1 MPIRPEN
8 RDRYPEHCDPD
19 ARTRAEARHTALES
33 AGQLA
38 FEL

>member
-8 RDRYPEHCDPD
+8 RDHH
-19 ARTRAEARHTALES
+19 AHTRAEARHTALES
-33 AGQLA
+33 SGQLT